1 MHPTVP
7 GYGLL
12 AKAVLAA
19 MGKTG
24 NLIDF
29 DQTYKN
35 DGLLRSLPV
44 GWSVSQLELSLLG
57 TFGVFSGGSG
67 LTS

>member
-1 MHPTVP
+1 
-7 GYGLL
+7 
-12 AKAVLAA
+12 

-24 NLIDF
+24 DLIDF
-29 DQTYKN
+29 DQAYKN
-35 DGLLRSLPV
+35 DGLLCSLPV